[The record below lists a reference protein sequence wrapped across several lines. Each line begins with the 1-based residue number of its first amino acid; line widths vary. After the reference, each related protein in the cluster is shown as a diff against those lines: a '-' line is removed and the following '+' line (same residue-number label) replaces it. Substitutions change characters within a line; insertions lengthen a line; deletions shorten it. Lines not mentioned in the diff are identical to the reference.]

1 MQFLLAEDMSMPF
14 MFPGPNLSAYSSL
27 ITVYFIEMLGRRRG
41 RGQKVPCL
49 TFTSNLSLWKVSRD
63 SRTESIYIL
72 ETHIQFL
79 YREI

>member
-41 RGQKVPCL
+41 GVGAGGKR
-49 TFTSNLSLWKVSRD
+49 SLA
-63 SRTESIYIL
+63 
-72 ETHIQFL
+72 
-79 YREI
+79 